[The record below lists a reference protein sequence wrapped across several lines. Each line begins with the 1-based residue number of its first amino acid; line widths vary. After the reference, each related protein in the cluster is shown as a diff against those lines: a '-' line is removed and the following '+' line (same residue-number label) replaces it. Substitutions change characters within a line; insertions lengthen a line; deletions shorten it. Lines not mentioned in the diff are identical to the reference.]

1 MTRTVFCK
9 KYQQDL
15 PALEIP
21 PLPGAKGQDVYNN
34 VSAQAWQEWLA
45 HQTRIINEKHLSL
58 FDPSSRKYLS
68 AQMEKFFAGGE
79 LDAIE
84 GYIPESKPVNSDTP
98 ESN

>member
-9 KYQQDL
+9 KYQTDL

-21 PLPGAKGQDVYNN
+21 PLPGAKGQDVYDNI
-34 VSAQAWQEWLA
+34 SAQAWQEWLA
-45 HQTRIINEKHLSL
+45 HQTRLINEKHLSL

-68 AQMEKFFAGGE
+68 AQMEKFFTGGE

-84 GYIPESKPVNSDTP
+84 GYVPESKPANNDTP